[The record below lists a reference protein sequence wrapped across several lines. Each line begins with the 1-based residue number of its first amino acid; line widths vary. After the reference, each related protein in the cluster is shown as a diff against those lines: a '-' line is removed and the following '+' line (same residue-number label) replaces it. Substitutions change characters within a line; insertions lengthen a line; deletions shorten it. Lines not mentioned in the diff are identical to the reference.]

1 MEVILLQKIGRL
13 GNLGDKVAVKAG
25 FARNFLVPEGKAVFA
40 TAENL
45 TKFEARRAELE
56 KIADTNLKEAQV
68 RAEKLQNL
76 AITISARAADEG
88 RLYGSLGTRD
98 IAEAIAKAGIA
109 IEKSEIRLP
118 NGPIRLLGEHEIIVQ
133 LHSDVTAQVKVN
145 VVPDA

>member
-25 FARNFLVPEGKAVFA
+25 FARNYLVPEGKAVFA
-40 TAENL
+40 TADNL

-56 KIADTNLKEAQV
+56 KIAAANLKEAQT

-98 IAEAIAKAGIA
+98 IADAIGKAGIE

-133 LHSDVTAQVKVN
+133 LHSDVTTQVKVN

>member
-25 FARNFLVPEGKAVFA
+25 FARNYLVPEGKAVFA
-40 TAENL
+40 TADNL

-56 KIADTNLKEAQV
+56 KIADANLKEAQT

-76 AITISARAADEG
+76 AITIAARAADEG

-98 IAEAIAKAGIA
+98 IADAIEKSGVKV
-109 IEKSEIRLP
+109 EKSEIRLP
-118 NGPIRLLGEHEIIVQ
+118 NGPIRLLGEHEILVQ
-133 LHSDVTAQVKVN
+133 LHSDVTTQVKVN
-145 VVPDA
+145 VVPEA